1 MAAISVRQL
10 DDDVVDRLKQR
21 ASSNNR
27 SLKGEIRHILE
38 CAASDH
44 MAAKRIAFLEAS
56 DRLREKTRATSK
68 LRPKRWSARIE
79 TAVIVADSNALRRR
93 CEHSGQATGRRA

>member
-27 SLKGEIRHILE
+27 SLEGEIRHILE

-56 DRLREKTRATSK
+56 DRLREKTRGRKQTPA
-68 LRPKRWSARIE
+68 E
-79 TAVIVADSNALRRR
+79 ALVREDRDR
-93 CEHSGQATGRRA
+93 GHRGRF